1 MNTQATGTAVRA
13 DLAAAPAQ
21 AAGGSRLIY
30 LMGPSGSGKDSLL
43 RVLRDKLQDDGRVRI
58 AQRYIT
64 RASSADEAS
73 IAITQAEF
81 ERCAAQHGFALHW
94 RSHGLCYG
102 IGIELDAWL
111 AQGLCVVVNGSREH
125 LAAAHARYPALHAVQ
140 ISVRLQV
147 LGERLR
153 LRGREDEQ
161 AIVRR
166 LQRAGEPFAVPAGC
180 RLTVIDNS
188 GALETA
194 AQALLR
200 LTREGGHGGKTE
212 LTVAGRS

>member
-1 MNTQATGTAVRA
+1 MRTAARA
-13 DLAAAPAQ
+13 DIAAAGAEAPD
-21 AAGGSRLIY
+21 GSGLVY

-43 RVLRDKLQDDGRVRI
+43 RVMRDKLRDDASVRV

-64 RASSADEAS
+64 RASSADEDS
-73 IAITQAEF
+73 VAITPEAF
-81 ERCAAQHGFALHW
+81 EHRVAQGGFALHW

-102 IGIELDAWL
+102 IGTELDDWL

-125 LAAAHARYPALHAVQ
+125 LASAHARYPALHAVQ
-140 ISVRLQV
+140 VSVRLHV

-188 GALETA
+188 GALEDA
-194 AQALLR
+194 ASALMR
-200 LTREGGHGGKTE
+200 LTHERTRQHQHQNQHQNQHQP
-212 LTVAGRS
+212 

>member
-1 MNTQATGTAVRA
+1 MSTRSTSTAARA
-13 DLAAAPAQ
+13 GMMPPAQ
-21 AAGGSRLIY
+21 AANGSHLIY

-43 RVLRDKLQDDGRVRI
+43 RVMRDKLRDDERVRI
-58 AQRYIT
+58 ARRTIT
-64 RASSADEAS
+64 RASSADEDS
-73 IAITQAEF
+73 VAIMAAEF
-81 ERCAAQHGFALHW
+81 EHRAAQGAFALHW

-102 IGIELDAWL
+102 IGIEIDDWL
-111 AQGLCVVVNGSREH
+111 ARGVCVVVNGSREH
-125 LAAAHARYPALHAVQ
+125 LATAHARYPALHAVQ

-194 AQALLR
+194 AQALMR
-200 LTREGGHGGKTE
+200 LTHAGVQGAKTGVM
-212 LTVAGRS
+212 VAARS

>member
-1 MNTQATGTAVRA
+1 MSANASSGAARANIATP
-13 DLAAAPAQ
+13 AAAAD
-21 AAGGSRLIY
+21 GSRLIY

-43 RVLRDKLQDDGRVRI
+43 RVMRDKLQEDAGVRV

-64 RASSADEAS
+64 RASSADEDS
-73 IAITQAEF
+73 VAITAAAF
-81 ERCAAQHGFALHW
+81 EQRVAQGSFALHW
-94 RSHGLCYG
+94 RSHGLYYG
-102 IGIELDAWL
+102 IGIELDDWL

-140 ISVRLQV
+140 VSVRPHV

-188 GALETA
+188 GALEHA
-194 AQALLR
+194 ADVLMR
-200 LTREGGHGGKTE
+200 LTHERT
-212 LTVAGRS
+212 RCRQP